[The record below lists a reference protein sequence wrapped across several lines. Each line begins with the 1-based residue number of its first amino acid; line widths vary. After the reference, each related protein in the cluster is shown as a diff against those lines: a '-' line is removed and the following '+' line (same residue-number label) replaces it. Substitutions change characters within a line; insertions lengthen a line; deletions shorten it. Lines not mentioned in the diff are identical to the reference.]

1 MLILV
6 YEFFAVIA
14 TAILSIVLLIGC
26 VYYILTIISIIFG
39 LMGAYS
45 ISLWFSRKA
54 DAFSDNIKNTYNIV
68 TRKRK

>member
-6 YEFFAVIA
+6 YEFFVVIF
-14 TAILSIVLLIGC
+14 TAIISIAIAIGC

-45 ISLWFSRKA
+45 ISLWFSKKA
-54 DAFSDNIKNTYNIV
+54 DVFSDNIRNTYNIV
-68 TRKRK
+68 MRKK

>member
-6 YEFFAVIA
+6 YEFFVVIF
-14 TAILSIVLLIGC
+14 TAIISIAIAIGC

-45 ISLWFSRKA
+45 ISLWFSKKA
-54 DAFSDNIKNTYNIV
+54 DAFSDNIRNTYNIV
-68 TRKRK
+68 MRKK